1 MPMLMSFW
9 RLVSDL
15 TRSFLRH
22 GCGSLAASLA
32 FFSLLSLFPLGFM
45 VLYGVS
51 FIVSHDVIGGQVLL
65 SFLKVFLPSLG
76 ERRAEEF
83 QRIGELDTVRW
94 LVFLSFAWFGTL
106 VFYEVDYALNVVFDS
121 TWKRHPLVSTAIA
134 VASQGVVG
142 ILLILS
148 YVATET
154 VNLITA
160 YAPHLWGLDLIA
172 LAAHDV
178 FLAYTL
184 PFLMAFLTVGALYR
198 YVPRRRPQWREA
210 MIGSLTFSLLWVAA
224 KLIFVTYNEYAT
236 VYTKLYGSLLEV
248 ILLIQ
253 SSKSMTSKLYGS
265 LLEVILLLLWIYY
278 SALLFLLGAVLAH
291 ALQQRTQAAAAA
303 ALIQS
308 DIASPPAPVSR

>member
-1 MPMLMSFW
+1 MPMLISFW
-9 RLVSDL
+9 RLLSDL

-32 FFSLLSLFPLGFM
+32 FFSLLSMFPLAFM
-45 VLYGVS
+45 LLYGVS
-51 FIVSHDVIGGQVLL
+51 FIVSHDIIGGQVLL
-65 SFLKVFLPSLG
+65 SFLKGFLPTLG
-76 ERRAEEF
+76 ERLAVEF

-121 TWKRHPLVSTAIA
+121 TWRRHPLISTAIA
-134 VASQGVVG
+134 VASQGALG
-142 ILLILS
+142 MLLILS

-154 VNLITA
+154 VNLVTA

-172 LAAHDV
+172 LTAHDL
-178 FLAYTL
+178 FLTYTL
-184 PFLMAFLTVGALYR
+184 PFVMAFLTVGISYR

-210 MIGSLTFSLLWVAA
+210 LIGSLTFSLLWVAA

-248 ILLIQ
+248 ILL
-253 SSKSMTSKLYGS
+253 
-265 LLEVILLLLWIYY
+265 LLWIYY
-278 SALLFLLGAVLAH
+278 SALLFLLGAVVAH

-303 ALIQS
+303 AYLQS
-308 DIASPPAPVSR
+308 DIASPPAPASR